1 MNTPTKQQI
10 EELSIEALEQSY
22 GSLKMDPDKV
32 KESLKQGNRL
42 KIKQIWKEQRLS
54 LIHI

>member
-42 KIKQIWKEQRLS
+42 KIKQIWKEQR
-54 LIHI
+54 I